1 MNTLQQMN
9 IACVLV
15 THDISLAVHCC
26 ERVIVMKGG
35 RILADLAANS
45 SELTATLEAAYECRR
60 DEFR

>member
-1 MNTLQQMN
+1 MDTVKQMN

-15 THDISLAVHCC
+15 THDISLAMHCC

-35 RILADLAANS
+35 RIAADLATES
-45 SELTATLEAAYECRR
+45 SELPAALEAAYECQR